1 MVLGS
6 FALVAVA
13 AANADTMTAGRTDAG
28 FFTAKIQRNIRKR
41 EAKSALRLTEKS
53 TAGLIFD
60 IQRFSLHDGPGIR
73 TLVFMKGCPL
83 TCAWCSN
90 PESQRTRPEV
100 MYYKDKCIECFTC
113 IAACPNS
120 EVLKQKWPL
129 ALDECEGCGSCVTAC
144 YAEARQLVGRWV
156 TVDAVL
162 ETVLRDTIF
171 YEESGGGVTVGGGEP
186 TLQADFVARFLER
199 CREHSLHTAIET
211 CGFTSWDIFSRVL
224 RHVDLLLMDI
234 KHMDTDRHK
243 ALTGVG
249 NEQILDNARLA
260 AAGGQDMI
268 IRLPLIPGFNDGAD
282 HLSEIGRF
290 IRNELSPVRRVD
302 ILPYHSTGESKS
314 IRLGKIF
321 GLSGKSS
328 LSADE
333 ITAARDLLESN
344 GLTVKIGG

>member
-1 MVLGS
+1 MTVTHTS
-6 FALVAVA
+6 
-13 AANADTMTAGRTDAG
+13 AD
-28 FFTAKIQRNIRKR
+28 
-41 EAKSALRLTEKS
+41 
-53 TAGLIFD
+53 GLIFD

-90 PESQRTRPEV
+90 PESQKTRPEV
-100 MYYKDKCIECFTC
+100 MYYEAKCIECFDC

-120 EVLKQKWPL
+120 EILKQKWPL
-129 ALDECEGCGSCVTAC
+129 VLDACQGCGSCVTAC
-144 YAEARQLVGRWV
+144 FAEARQLVGRWV
-156 TVDAVL
+156 TVDAAL
-162 ETVLRDTIF
+162 ETVLRDAIF

-186 TLQADFVARFLER
+186 TLQPDFVARFLKR
-199 CREHSLHTAIET
+199 CREHALHTALET
-211 CGFTSWDIFSRVL
+211 CGFTSWDIFSRIL

-234 KHMDTDRHK
+234 KHMDTTRHK

-249 NEQILDNARLA
+249 NEQILENARRA
-260 AAGGQDMI
+260 AESGQDMV

-282 HLSEIGRF
+282 HLSKIGRF
-290 IRNELSPVRRVD
+290 IRDELTPVRRID

-314 IRLGKIF
+314 IRLGKIY

-333 ITAARDLLESN
+333 ITAARDILESN